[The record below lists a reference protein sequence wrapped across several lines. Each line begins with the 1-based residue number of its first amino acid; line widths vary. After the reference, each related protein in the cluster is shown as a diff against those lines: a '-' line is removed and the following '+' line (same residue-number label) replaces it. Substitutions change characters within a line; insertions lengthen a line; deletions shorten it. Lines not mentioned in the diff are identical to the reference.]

1 MRFFTNNDKK
11 EAFGICHSCQTPIFD
26 GIWRQL
32 QLKDQHGEDFSLNYH
47 YFPPCFVRG
56 DVLIPENCEFL
67 REGYGASKSLASKS
81 LASKFPF
88 LDKELV
94 NLDDKLDTQR
104 RKSSLEDYR

>member
-1 MRFFTNNDKK
+1 MKFFKNNDSK
-11 EAFGICHSCQTPIFD
+11 EAFGICYSCQSPIFD

-32 QLKDQHGEDFSLNYH
+32 QLKDKHGEDFSLNYH

-67 REGYGASKSLASKS
+67 REGYGASKKLVSKY
-81 LASKFPF
+81 PF

-94 NLDDKLDTQR
+94 NLDDKLDAYCK
-104 RKSSLEDYR
+104 KSDLEDYR